1 MPEKATKS
9 FQIGDIQC
17 IVVNDGNFSYPAS
30 WFFSNVPQD
39 RLEDEL
45 RLRGF
50 QPDQILSPYACLL
63 IKAGNHKVLVDTGA
77 ANLAPT
83 TGKLLPRLQAEG
95 VSPADIDTVILT
107 HGHPDHI
114 GGTVNAEGKPAFPNA
129 RYVMWK
135 EEWDFWSAEKI
146 DLAGMN
152 IPKDVKTLLID
163 SARKALPPIKAQ
175 VDLLEREMEIVPGVH
190 AIPAPGHTPGHMAL
204 SISSGRKQL
213 LVLADAVLHPMHL
226 EHPGWQTAFDFAQ
239 DRATTTRRG
248 LLDRAAADQ
257 AKVMAYHF
265 PFPNLGQV
273 VARGQ
278 GAWRWEP
285 G

>member
-1 MPEKATKS
+1 MREETTRS

-17 IVVNDGNFSYPAS
+17 TLVNDGNFSYPAS
-30 WFFSNVPQD
+30 WVFSNVPQD

-45 RLRGF
+45 RLHGL
-50 QPDQILSPYACLL
+50 QPDHVLSPYPCLL
-63 IKAGNHKVLVDTGA
+63 IKTGNHKVLVDTGA

-83 TGKLLPRLQAEG
+83 TGELLPRLQAEG
-95 VSPADIDTVILT
+95 LSPADIDTVVLT

-114 GGTVNAEGKPAFPNA
+114 RGTVDAEGKPAFPNA

-135 EEWDFWSAEKI
+135 EEWDFWTAEKI
-146 DLAGMN
+146 DLAGMKLPGE
-152 IPKDVKTLLID
+152 IKALLID
-163 SARKALPPIKAQ
+163 SARKSLPPIKAQ

-190 AIPAPGHTPGHMAL
+190 AVFAPGHTPGHMAL
-204 SISSGRKQL
+204 IISSGRMQL
-213 LVLADAVLHPMHL
+213 LALADVVLHPIHL
-226 EHPGWQTAFDFAQ
+226 ERPSWRSVFDLAQ
-239 DRATTTRRG
+239 DMAAKTRRE

-265 PFPNLGQV
+265 PFPSLGQV
-273 VARGQ
+273 VSRGQ